1 MCLPKWDMLKTSNLK
16 AIQTY
21 SFNTIF
27 SISVT
32 FWSYPNYLTF
42 GYPNYLT
49 FTSDYLD
56 VNVMFIAKDGHKS
69 NYLTFTISINVRVFE
84 SGGSMTII

>member
-32 FWSYPNYLTF
+32 FWS
-42 GYPNYLT
+42 YPNYLT